1 MLSGSTAALGEA
13 EAAAGTV
20 AVAEVSAGM
29 MNLKASTMADCM
41 SHSDPCCGAA
51 TVELASPDPGVALCT
66 CPVLMPASAASLSR

>member
-51 TVELASPDPGVALCT
+51 TVELASPDPERRMQLLDVHADTGG
-66 CPVLMPASAASLSR
+66 